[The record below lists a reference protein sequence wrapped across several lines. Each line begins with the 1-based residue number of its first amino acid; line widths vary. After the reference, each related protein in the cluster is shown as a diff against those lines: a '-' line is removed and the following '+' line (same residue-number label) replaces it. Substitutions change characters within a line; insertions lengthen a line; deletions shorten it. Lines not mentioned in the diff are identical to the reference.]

1 MHVSSAYMSN
11 FKGVIVE
18 TRDQAVASETNSG
31 TSEKIKGFGSL
42 LESRLRLECSDKL
55 DSLLKWTFHV
65 KKAIY

>member
-1 MHVSSAYMSN
+1 MSN

-42 LESRLRLECSDKL
+42 LESRLRLERSDKL

>member
-1 MHVSSAYMSN
+1 MSN
-11 FKGVIVE
+11 FKGAIVE

-42 LESRLRLECSDKL
+42 LELRLRLEFSDKL
-55 DSLLKWTFHV
+55 HSLLKWTFHV

>member
-1 MHVSSAYMSN
+1 M
-11 FKGVIVE
+11 E

-42 LESRLRLECSDKL
+42 LESRLRLERSDKL